1 MTSQTLEKFM
11 QWDSALYDTQHDFV
25 AEYGKGL
32 LECIA
37 PDASQSI
44 LDLGCGTGT
53 LTDQLAAR
61 AGSVVGID
69 ASPEMIG
76 RAKRRFPHLA
86 FMVGDALDLPFA
98 HRFDIVFSNA
108 VFHWIPDHGRLLEN
122 IHRVLKAQG
131 RLICE
136 FGAQGN
142 VAVIEAAFSRACGE
156 QGHAYAGRFT
166 FPTAEAFAR
175 LLENNRF
182 TCEQVV
188 AYDRPTPLR
197 GGEQGLRTWM
207 RQFFAADL
215 GMMTETEREAL
226 LDRVE
231 QLTRAALWNGS
242 SWVADYRRLRAVARS

>member
-1 MTSQTLEKFM
+1 M

-32 LECIA
+32 LDFIA

-53 LTDQLAAR
+53 LTDQLSTR
-61 AGSVVGID
+61 AGSVVGVD
-69 ASPEMIG
+69 ASPEMID
-76 RAKRRFPHLA
+76 RAKQRFPRLV
-86 FMVGDALDLPFA
+86 FMVGDALNLPFA
-98 HRFDIVFSNA
+98 HQFDIVFSNA
-108 VFHWIPDHGRLLEN
+108 VFHWIPDHDRLLKS
-122 IHRVLKAQG
+122 IHRALKAHG

-136 FGAQGN
+136 FGARGN
-142 VAVIEAAFSRACGE
+142 VATIEAAFSRACE
-156 QGHAYAGRFT
+156 EYGHAHAGRFT

-175 LLENNRF
+175 LLEDNGF

-188 AYDRPTPLR
+188 AYDRPTLLR

-215 GMMTETEREAL
+215 GMMTEKDREAL
-226 LDRVE
+226 LERVE
-231 QLTRAALWNGS
+231 HLTRAALWNGS
-242 SWVADYRRLRAVARS
+242 VWVADYRRLRVLARS